1 METHVKVLGVLNM
14 LCGALGVC
22 LALLLLL
29 IFGGVAGA
37 VGWGGDPGSAMA
49 APLIGLT
56 GATLVVFLLVMSA
69 PAIVVGYG
77 LFHVRP
83 WARVA
88 GIAIAIL
95 SLMAFPLGTGLGI
108 YGLWVLCS
116 QSGARLFTTVRTMS

>member
-14 LCGALGVC
+14 LSGALGVC

-37 VGWGGDPGSAMA
+37 VGSGGDPGSTMA

-56 GATLVVFLLVMSA
+56 GVTLVVFLLIMSA
-69 PAIVVGYG
+69 PAILVGYG
-77 LFHVRP
+77 LYRVRP

-95 SLMAFPLGTGLGI
+95 SLMAFPLGTVLGI

-116 QSGARLFTTVRTMS
+116 QDGARLFTTVRTT

>member
-14 LCGALGVC
+14 LSGALGVC
-22 LALLLLL
+22 MALLLLL
-29 IFGGVAGA
+29 VFGGLAGA
-37 VGWGGDPGSAMA
+37 AGSDIDPGANMA

-56 GATLVVFLLVMSA
+56 GVALVMFLLLMSV

-77 LFHVRP
+77 LYHVRP

-95 SLMAFPLGTGLGI
+95 SLMAFPLGTVLGV

-116 QSGARLFTTVRTMS
+116 QSGARLFTTVRTIS